1 MTDPE
6 SRLDAVL
13 APRRAVRQPCPC
25 AAQPLPSLR
34 AARPLPPNPM
44 ALCPAWGCP
53 VSPAQMGVPGRMD
66 RERRV
71 SGGLGSLTPRCALR
85 TACSTPATVRRVRT
99 ACVRPC
105 PPTSGP
111 APPAA
116 CCSAAGG
123 TACAVSVRQPA
134 RRAWGGLGTPGHPLP
149 RVLSESSGLSPLP
162 EGKPSLGPLQ
172 PRSGRAQGERG
183 RATRPL
189 TCVSPVHPQPSTRA
203 AARRPRATPTW
214 WIAAS
219 PPAAP

>member
-1 MTDPE
+1 MSGTDRTGLDRWVTEMRDCDPSGSPPPAQGRE
-6 SRLDAVL
+6 CKMVCSRSAEGGG
-13 APRRAVRQPCPC
+13 A
-25 AAQPLPSLR
+25 
-34 AARPLPPNPM
+34 
-44 ALCPAWGCP
+44 P
-53 VSPAQMGVPGRMD
+53 VSLGTGPGEAGAPAAACGVIAAC
-66 RERRV
+66 
-71 SGGLGSLTPRCALR
+71 GLGSLMPRCAPR
-85 TACSTPATVRRVRT
+85 TACSTPATVRRART

-111 APPAA
+111 VPPTA

-189 TCVSPVHPQPSTRA
+189 TCVSPVHPQPSMRA